1 MKGGR
6 GVLSVSQ
13 SIPAHPAF
21 SMSPWDVQWDQ
32 PQWLTVSGVKTMI
45 MQ

>member
-6 GVLSVSQ
+6 GILSVSQ
-13 SIPAHPAF
+13 RIPAHPAL
-21 SMSPWDVQWDQ
+21 SMSPWDAQWDQ
-32 PQWLTVSGVKTMI
+32 TQWLTVSGVKTMI